1 MTGRPR
7 EVEAIVLGLGG
18 IGAGALYWLARRL
31 GDSVVGLER
40 FEIGHRRG
48 SSQDHSRII
57 RYSYHRPEYV
67 RLAAHA
73 YETWSALEEET
84 GERLIVRTG
93 GLDLFPAGGFIPA
106 DTYTGS
112 LDACGIEFEW
122 LDAAEIRRRWPPFTV
137 PDTVEGLYQ
146 ADAGLVAA
154 ARANAAHLAA
164 ARRRGARVVEL
175 AEVTELRGGADEV
188 EVVAGGVR
196 YSARRAILTAGAW
209 TNDLLGRLG
218 VRLPLTVTREQ
229 VTYFA
234 APDLAPFAPERFPI
248 WIWMDVPC
256 FYGFP
261 VFGHPAVK
269 LAEDVGGAETTADGR
284 SFETDAAGLE
294 RVTEFC
300 RRYLPGA
307 LGPELETRTCL
318 YTLPPDRD
326 FVLGPVPGHP
336 AILMAVGAGHG
347 FKFASALGR
356 ILAELAIDGEA
367 GFDLEP
373 FRADRPILK
382 MADPPKS
389 FFV

>member
-1 MTGRPR
+1 MSR
-7 EVEAIVLGLGG
+7 ELEAVVIGLGG
-18 IGAGALYWLARRL
+18 IGGGALYWLSRRL
-31 GDSVVGLER
+31 GGAVVGLER
-40 FEIGHRRG
+40 FRLGHERG

-57 RYSYHRPEYV
+57 RYSYHRPFYV
-67 RLAAHA
+67 RLAEQA
-73 YETWSALEEET
+73 YRSWAAVERES
-84 GERLIVRTG
+84 GERIVVRAG
-93 GLDLFPAGGFIPA
+93 GLDLFPPGGAIPA
-106 DTYTGS
+106 HTYTES
-112 LDACGIEFEW
+112 LDACGIDWQW

-137 PDTVEGLYQ
+137 PDGVEGLYQ

-164 ARRRGARVVEL
+164 ARGRGARVVEL
-175 AEVTELRGGADEV
+175 AEVTAIRGGVDDV
-188 EVVAGGVR
+188 EVVASGVR
-196 YSARRAILTAGAW
+196 YRARRAILAAGAW
-209 TNDLLGRLG
+209 TNELLGKLG
-218 VRLPLTVTREQ
+218 LRLPLTVTREQ

-261 VFGHPAVK
+261 VFGQPAVK
-269 LAEDVGGAETTADGR
+269 VAEDVGGAETTADGR
-284 SFETDAAGLE
+284 SFEPDAAGLE
-294 RVTEFC
+294 RVKDFC
-300 RRYLPGA
+300 RRYLPAA

-326 FVLGPVPGHP
+326 FILGPVPGHP

-356 ILAELAIDGEA
+356 ILAELAIDGRTDH
-367 GFDLEP
+367 DLEP

-382 MADPPKS
+382 LADPPRS